1 MCIFAELHN
10 TGHSFDAVRTRPF
23 FQPKRGHIENR
34 RIISSHMLFTF
45 KHDFLLPL
53 LTSITHL
60 RRRCCPHIHTIITAT
75 IMSSPNRANPE
86 ASAMLSRILAV
97 AGITSSPNPKVSA
110 ILIRIS
116 AVAQAFEKNEPGA
129 RESLIDLSQAL
140 ITALELP
147 SEAIQ
152 RMGWAE
158 VSLMIFSFNA

>member
-75 IMSSPNRANPE
+75 I
-86 ASAMLSRILAV
+86 
-97 AGITSSPNPKVSA
+97 TSSPNPKVSA